1 MEIELRALPF
11 DVTAI
16 NDGDRLTVSGIVN
29 RLGSVSEILTNPH
42 TGRKFRET
50 IEQGVFT
57 RAIQKAQRVDFL
69 SMHDKNQIL
78 SSTDNNSLELRETPQ
93 GLQMDASISGTSWGR
108 DTYQLI
114 TDGII
119 KGMSFGMKVL
129 KQDWSMGQD
138 GIPLRTIKDIDIFE
152 VSAVRSPAYKSSSI
166 EARDTDSI
174 VEVDIPNDIEERD
187 NMTDEERAAKTKA
200 EQEAAK
206 AAADKKAAEEAASK
220 EPAKKEDAKTSEK
233 EEATPTDAEK
243 KAADEK
249 AAADAKKKKEE
260 ARDEDPTP
268 TSEDRS
274 IEKITALEARIT
286 DLTEK
291 IAGFEVRFAAMDEAE
306 EAEKRAAEETAA
318 KETEL
323 RSWFVS
329 NN

>member
-200 EQEAAK
+200 EQEAAN
-206 AAADKKAAEEAASK
+206 AAADKKAAEEEA
-220 EPAKKEDAKTSEK
+220 AKTSKK

-249 AAADAKKKKEE
+249 AAADAKKEE
-260 ARDEDPTP
+260 ARDDENDTPP

-274 IEKITALEARIT
+274 IEKITALEARIS
-286 DLTEK
+286 DLMTK

>member
-16 NDGDRLTVSGIVN
+16 NEDGRLTVSGIVN
-29 RLGSVSEILTNPH
+29 RLGSVSEILTNPN

-166 EARDTDSI
+166 EARDTDNI

-187 NMTDEERAAKTKA
+187 NMTDEERAAQTKA

-206 AAADKKAAEEAASK
+206 AAADKKAAEEAA
-220 EPAKKEDAKTSEK
+220 AKTPAK
-233 EEATPTDAEK
+233 EEAAPTDAEK

-260 ARDEDPTP
+260 ARDDTDVPVPDTPPTP
-268 TSEDRS
+268 EDRS
-274 IEKITALEARIT
+274 IEKITALEARIS
-286 DLTEK
+286 DLTTK

>member
-29 RLGSVSEILTNPH
+29 RLGSVSEILTNPN

-187 NMTDEERAAKTKA
+187 NMTDEERAVKTKA

-206 AAADKKAAEEAASK
+206 AAADKKAAEEAAA
-220 EPAKKEDAKTSEK
+220 EEAAKTSKK
-233 EEATPTDAEK
+233 EEAAPTDAEK

-260 ARDEDPTP
+260 ARDDDNDTTPTP
-268 TSEDRS
+268 EDRS

>member
-206 AAADKKAAEEAASK
+206 AAADKKAAEEAA
-220 EPAKKEDAKTSEK
+220 KKEDAKTSENG
-233 EEATPTDAEK
+233 EATPTDAEK

-260 ARDEDPTP
+260 ARDDEDTTPPT
-268 TSEDRS
+268 TEDRS
-274 IEKITALEARIT
+274 IEKITALEARVS
-286 DLTEK
+286 DLMTK